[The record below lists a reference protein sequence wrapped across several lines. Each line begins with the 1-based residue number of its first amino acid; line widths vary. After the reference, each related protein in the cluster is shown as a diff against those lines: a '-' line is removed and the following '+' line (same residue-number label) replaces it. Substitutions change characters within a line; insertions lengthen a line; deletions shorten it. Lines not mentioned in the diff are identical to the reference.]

1 LGAFVRVSKSPLQHK
16 HDESRSLA
24 ASSSFA
30 SGSRNGIEIEEED
43 DIDGWIRDSEM
54 GRLLQRKGL
63 AYNCWEV
70 VVVGG

>member
-30 SGSRNGIEIEEED
+30 SGSRNGIENEEED

-63 AYNCWEV
+63 AYSCWEV